1 MNNKGLFKQKANI
14 YVIFL
19 SILGIA
25 LFSLYG
31 NMTFDAYTPIL
42 WTLMA
47 CLVTVLVLCRHFT
60 ILLPPKGNALSMDSA
75 IYLACIFAFSLEFTL
90 LILFVSSIIGALY
103 QVKILWWKHIFNFAT
118 FSIMIVSAYSVFVL
132 MGGQAGVI
140 SPELIH
146 SYIFAL
152 VVYMLLNVFCIGMY
166 FYLLDAASL
175 LANVLGVIKESISS
189 YISILILSLLL
200 GILLLHQP
208 FYGLF
213 LFSCLLLVL
222 SYAFKMHFKLYEEA
236 SLRANVDQLT
246 GLYNHGYFKEL
257 LEGLVKE
264 QKAEKMSLAM
274 IDIDDFNKYNG
285 YFGHLQGDELLKC
298 FGLVL
303 KEGCSG
309 TNYTLARYGGEEFT
323 ILMPNTTES
332 DAFQYLDELRKKM
345 NDTYFKGVEILPH
358 GCLSFSA
365 GIIYQEGMIDSS
377 SELLGQADRA
387 LYYAKAQGKNKVHL
401 YDEKDVVQKNL
412 DEEKEIELLEQQVR
426 IFLSKDINTYKHS
439 KRVFTYAIHFAK
451 KLELS
456 DYEKK
461 TLIMGALIHD
471 IGKLE
476 IPRDIMN
483 KEGKL
488 NPHEWEMIKKHVTW
502 GKEIISTNKDLL
514 HLVPLVELHHERYD
528 GKGYPHGLKGDSIPK
543 LARILCIID
552 AFDAMTTERP
562 YQKTKTFEE
571 AIVELEHCS
580 GKQFD
585 PKYVPLFIEMLRE
598 GEMRVDR
605 EIEAV
610 NV

>member
-1 MNNKGLFKQKANI
+1 
-14 YVIFL
+14 
-19 SILGIA
+19 
-25 LFSLYG
+25 
-31 NMTFDAYTPIL
+31 
-42 WTLMA
+42 
-47 CLVTVLVLCRHFT
+47 
-60 ILLPPKGNALSMDSA
+60 
-75 IYLACIFAFSLEFTL
+75 
-90 LILFVSSIIGALY
+90 
-103 QVKILWWKHIFNFAT
+103 
-118 FSIMIVSAYSVFVL
+118 
-132 MGGQAGVI
+132 
-140 SPELIH
+140 
-146 SYIFAL
+146 
-152 VVYMLLNVFCIGMY
+152 
-166 FYLLDAASL
+166 
-175 LANVLGVIKESISS
+175 
-189 YISILILSLLL
+189 
-200 GILLLHQP
+200 
-208 FYGLF
+208 
-213 LFSCLLLVL
+213 
-222 SYAFKMHFKLYEEA
+222 
-236 SLRANVDQLT
+236 
-246 GLYNHGYFKEL
+246 
-257 LEGLVKE
+257 VKE

-528 GKGYPHGLKGDSIPK
+528 GKGYPHGLIGDSIPK

-598 GEMRVDR
+598 GEMRVDG

-610 NV
+610 NA